1 MMAEKRDEML
11 ARRSKMLRW
20 REKGGNYPNT
30 FRRVGLASEL
40 AKEFGEKNK
49 DELVQV
55 NFETSFPTLI
65 SVARRTVC
73 FNSQNRINQ

>member
-40 AKEFGEKNK
+40 AREFG
-49 DELVQV
+49 
-55 NFETSFPTLI
+55 
-65 SVARRTVC
+65 
-73 FNSQNRINQ
+73 